1 MAATF
6 AAWIWFR
13 PYAWRSDP
21 AARCE
26 ILETLVTQDQSY
38 VWLNVHLQVNPGMTH
53 EMQKPARLETADGSM
68 HEPADT
74 TFAGTTGQPITEI
87 WLKFW
92 LEPANLDGPLV
103 LHLNDGKLVVKAN
116 KGVPVIGESD
126 SYNFTSNRW

>member
-13 PYAWRSDP
+13 PYAWGSDP

-26 ILETLVTQDQSY
+26 ILETLVTLDHSY
-38 VWLNVHLQVNPGMTH
+38 VWLNVHLEVNPGMTH
-53 EMQKPARLETADGSM
+53 DMQKPARLETADGSM

-74 TFAGTTGQPITEI
+74 TFAGTTEQPTTEI

-116 KGVPVIGESD
+116 KGVPVLGGSN